1 MSIGTMRLISCL
13 PFQVDTNYL
22 DRKYCVFPVLL
33 IDFPRL
39 PLLVVDPATMSADAS
54 VGLSDTA
61 LN

>member
-1 MSIGTMRLISCL
+1 MRLISCL

-39 PLLVVDPATMSADAS
+39 PLLVVDPVTMLADAL
-54 VGLSDTA
+54 VDLSDTA

>member
-1 MSIGTMRLISCL
+1 MRLISFL

-39 PLLVVDPATMSADAS
+39 PLLVVDPVTMLADAL
-54 VGLSDTA
+54 VDLLDTA